1 MDNKNQVLKLW
12 NQFKKNGFE
21 VSDPLFINNGTTA
34 FIVHSKLE
42 DRDIVVKDSTFNGF
56 DEHQIY
62 FNVEDEKYTFI
73 SMLVLRKKDFFTL
86 ERRIP
91 NEAINNVLIE
101 VSDVVDTC
109 KAKSDI
115 VIFNRQLKKD
125 LIKSG
130 YKMFK

>member
-1 MDNKNQVLKLW
+1 MNKKNQVLKLW

-42 DRDIVVKDSTFNGF
+42 DRDIVIKDSTFNGF

-62 FNVEDEKYTFI
+62 FNVEDEKYSFI
-73 SMLVLRKKDFFTL
+73 RMLVLRKKDFFTL
-86 ERRIP
+86 ERMIP
-91 NEAINNVLIE
+91 NEAINNVLNE
-101 VSDVVDTC
+101 VSGVVDTC
-109 KAKSDI
+109 KAKSDLA
-115 VIFNRQLKKD
+115 IFNRQLKKD

>member
-1 MDNKNQVLKLW
+1 MNKKNQVLKLW

-42 DRDIVVKDSTFNGF
+42 DRDIVIKDSTFNGF
-56 DEHQIY
+56 DEHCIY
-62 FNVEDEKYTFI
+62 FNVEDEKYAFI

-101 VSDVVDTC
+101 VSGVVDTC

-115 VIFNRQLKKD
+115 AMFNRQLKKD